1 MEGSGFFKMVSNKS
15 MVSNKNVALEGA
27 SKVISES
34 GNVLSKFASFTVKS
48 KEFLI
53 ALGVLAAFILL
64 IVLIIYGAKVMHPRG
79 IFIRRAEN
87 LDKIMASFIADMRAV
102 EKKYRQVQSKKKLAP
117 LNLSLSSMGGVMDF
131 IASPSFAKDI
141 ETYFKYQSIFNNVM
155 DEWLFTNIF
164 KEFKQFSPT
173 RDNTDGKNRLQS
185 KLQRTREFI
194 ARVENVRREMDAIER
209 LVYALPSS
217 SVDKPAYVDVCAGFR
232 TIDALFTHYS
242 PTLMAMYE
250 NRRFSFFNYL
260 VFLVRPHYEKLVV
273 EQVIVRWRDA
283 LRGAQVDQK
292 REEFRVWWDGLRQK
306 ILNLATKIWEEAKKL
321 VENE

>member
-1 MEGSGFFKMVSNKS
+1 MEGSGFFKMASTKS
-15 MVSNKNVALEGA
+15 MVSNKNVALNGA

-64 IVLIIYGAKVMHPRG
+64 IVLIIYGARVMHPRG
-79 IFIRRAEN
+79 IFIRRSEN
-87 LDKIMASFIADMRAV
+87 LDKIMATFIADMRAV
-102 EKKYRQVQSKKKLAP
+102 EKKYRRVQAKQKLSPVNTA
-117 LNLSLSSMGGVMDF
+117 LSSMGGVMDF
-131 IASPSFAKDI
+131 IASPSFAQDI

-173 RDNTDGKNRLQS
+173 RNNEDGKVRLQA
-185 KLQRTREFI
+185 KMQRTREFI
-194 ARVENVRREMDAIER
+194 ARVENVRSEIDAIEKK
-209 LVYALPSS
+209 VYTIPSNN
-217 SVDKPAYVDVCAGFR
+217 VDKAAYVDVCAGFR
-232 TIDALFTHYS
+232 MIDALFAHYS
-242 PTLMAMYE
+242 PVLMAMYE

-283 LRGAQVDQK
+283 LRGASVDQK